1 MSDNLIQS
9 RIYCD
14 TFEGT
19 QYHHDMEENLGA
31 MSPVRKAERT
41 MESMPRQSIYNTLEQ
56 RKLIKYFMEGL

>member
-1 MSDNLIQS
+1 MSDDLITS

-31 MSPVRKAERT
+31 LSPVRKAERT
-41 MESMPRQSIYNTLEQ
+41 METMPRKSIYNTPEQ
-56 RKLIKYFMEGL
+56 KKLITYFMEE